1 MSEAMLAAAPAPTL
15 ATPAARPPVVLH
27 RFRGPRGDVAVA
39 LPFALDAVL
48 ADLGALRRRM
58 VRRRPDAFRREEW
71 AYLLQF
77 LSADTLLAAYEDA
90 FGARVD
96 DAAAGDAGV
105 GDAPVALLARPRG
118 TVSVWLPGNVSLLG
132 PLTTVLLALTGNRLL
147 LKGSS
152 NAEDLTGAFLA
163 FAREELPDGPLR
175 AHLDAALTYEVFDRA
190 DPRSARWATEGDLR
204 VVFGGDAA
212 AAAVD
217 ALPHPLESG
226 GAYFVDRR
234 SEAWVTPGA
243 ATDALL
249 ADLAR
254 VFAVYGQ
261 AGCTSPSRVV
271 VLDGTPDDAR
281 RVRDRLAAV
290 WADAVRAD
298 PAPHLA
304 SANVLAWQWCVAQGI
319 DAVRAPRNAAV
330 LAVVAPDAAVR
341 PSPALLPV
349 TAAPMDV
356 AVAGLPAHVQT
367 LGVAAEDAGS
377 ARWLDVA
384 ARTGVRRVV
393 PVPLM
398 HHFSHVWDGRRFW
411 AEAFSY
417 VSVAR

>member
-1 MSEAMLAAAPAPTL
+1 MSEALLSDRPAAREAPAPG
-15 ATPAARPPVVLH
+15 APARPPVTLH
-27 RFRGPRGDVAVA
+27 RFRGARGDVAVA

-48 ADLGALRRRM
+48 ADVAALRRRM
-58 VRRRPDAFRREEW
+58 VRRRPDVFRREEW

-77 LSADTLLAAYEDA
+77 LGHDTLTAPFEDA
-90 FGARVD
+90 FGARVPD
-96 DAAAGDAGV
+96 GAGG
-105 GDAPVALLARPRG
+105 PVALLARPRG

-132 PLTTVLLALTGNRLL
+132 PLTVVLLALTANRLL

-175 AHLDAALTYEVFDRA
+175 AHLAANVEYEVFDRA
-190 DPRSARWATEGDLR
+190 DPRSARWAADGDLR

-226 GAYFVDRR
+226 AAYFVDRR
-234 SEAWVTPGA
+234 SEAWITPAA

-290 WADAVRAD
+290 WADAVKAD

-304 SANVLAWQWCVAQGI
+304 SANVLAWQWCVAQGV

-330 LAVVAPDAAVR
+330 LAAVAPDAVVR
-341 PSPALLPV
+341 PSAALLPV
-349 TAAPMDV
+349 TAAPLET
-356 AVAGLPAHVQT
+356 ALGQLPAHVQT
-367 LGVAAEDAGS
+367 LGVGAEDFGA
-377 ARWLDVA
+377 ARWLDIA
-384 ARTGVRRVV
+384 ARSGVRRIV

-417 VSVAR
+417 VAVAG